1 LIPSVTKLPEDPE
14 ITRRDFVGGTLVGT
28 GVNLGRTWGIA
39 LALLCALD
47 ARVFG
52 APVPPEP
59 APLPPDS
66 PNLVQSLPDKP
77 SPHWVWVNDIVFTH
91 MASGQALLVDGDSG
105 QFLGLLGSTGFS
117 FERIV
122 LVQGGSL
129 IFSPEIYFSR
139 GTRGVRTDVVT
150 VYDAANLKPLE
161 EIVIP
166 PKRSSNFPM
175 MANAEVT
182 DDDRFLLIYNFTPAQ
197 SVTVVDTQARKF
209 VDEIETPGCGL
220 VYPTGPR
227 SFFSIC
233 GDGSLLDV
241 RLDDSGHATS
251 RQRTD
256 RVFDLGTDPVTERAV
271 RLGATWLF
279 VSFGGTMY
287 PITITPDGLKLAAT
301 WSLLVPTEG
310 AQGWR
315 PGGAQQLAV
324 HAGLNRLYSIMHRG
338 PIETHK
344 DPGKDVWVYDLA
356 RHVRIQRI
364 AMKSTAGSIQVTR
377 DTKPLLFA
385 AFNES
390 STLDVYDAATGNH
403 LRSIDHIGT
412 TPTLLVTP

>member
-1 LIPSVTKLPEDPE
+1 M
-14 ITRRDFVGGTLVGT
+14 TRYTTPLR
-28 GVNLGRTWGIA
+28 A
-39 LALLCALD
+39 LALLWLLESRA
-47 ARVFG
+47 FG
-52 APVPPEP
+52 APAPTVP
-59 APLPPDS
+59 APLPPDAL
-66 PNLVQSLPDKP
+66 NVVQSLPDTP
-77 SPHWVWVNDIVFTH
+77 LPHWVWVNDIVFAH

-117 FERIV
+117 FERLV
-122 LVQGGSL
+122 LVRGGSL
-129 IFSPEIYFSR
+129 ILSPEIYFSR

-166 PKRSSNFPM
+166 PKRSSNFPT

-197 SVTVVDTQARKF
+197 SVSVVDTQTRKF
-209 VDEIETPGCGL
+209 VGEIETAGCGL
-220 VYPTGPR
+220 VYPTGAR

-233 GDGSLLDV
+233 GDGALLNV
-241 RLDDSGHATS
+241 RLDDSGHAAS

-256 RVFDLGTDPVTERAV
+256 RMFDVDTDPVTERAV

-287 PITITPDGLKLAAT
+287 PITITPDGLKRAAT
-301 WSLLVPTEG
+301 WSLLAPAER

-315 PGGAQQLAV
+315 PGGVQQLAV

-356 RHVRIQRI
+356 NHTRIQRI

-377 DTKPLLFA
+377 DAKPLLFSV
-385 AFNES
+385 FNES
-390 STLDVYDAATGNH
+390 STLEVYDATTGNH
-403 LRSIDHIGT
+403 LRSIDNIGT
-412 TPTLLVTP
+412 TPTLLITP

>member
-1 LIPSVTKLPEDPE
+1 M
-14 ITRRDFVGGTLVGT
+14 TRYTTPLR
-28 GVNLGRTWGIA
+28 A
-39 LALLCALD
+39 LALLWLLE
-47 ARVFG
+47 ARAFG
-52 APVPPEP
+52 TPAPPVP
-59 APLPPDS
+59 APLPPDAL
-66 PNLVQSLPDKP
+66 NLVQSLPDTP
-77 SPHWVWVNDIVFTH
+77 LPHWVWVNDIVFTH
-91 MASGQALLVDGDSG
+91 MASGQALLVDGDTG

-117 FERIV
+117 FERLV
-122 LVQGGSL
+122 LVRGGSL

-150 VYDAANLKPLE
+150 VYDAANLKPVE
-161 EIVIP
+161 EIAIP
-166 PKRSSNFPM
+166 PKRSSNFPT

-197 SVTVVDTQARKF
+197 SVSVVDTQTRKF
-209 VDEIETPGCGL
+209 VGEIETAGCGL
-220 VYPTGPR
+220 VYPTGAR

-233 GDGSLLDV
+233 GDGALLDV

-251 RQRTD
+251 RQRAE
-256 RVFDLGTDPVTERAV
+256 RMFDVDTDPVTERAV
-271 RLGATWLF
+271 RIGATWLF

-287 PITITPDGLKLAAT
+287 PITITPDGLRRAAT
-301 WSLLVPTEG
+301 WSLLAPAER

-315 PGGAQQLAV
+315 PGGVQQLAV

-356 RHVRIQRI
+356 SHTRIQRI

-377 DTKPLLFA
+377 DAKPLLFSV
-385 AFNES
+385 FNES
-390 STLDVYDAATGNH
+390 STLEVYNATTGSH
-403 LRSIDHIGT
+403 LRSIDNIGT

>member
-1 LIPSVTKLPEDPE
+1 M
-14 ITRRDFVGGTLVGT
+14 TRYTTPLR
-28 GVNLGRTWGIA
+28 A
-39 LALLCALD
+39 LALLWLLE
-47 ARVFG
+47 ARAFG
-52 APVPPEP
+52 TPAPPVP
-59 APLPPDS
+59 APLPPDAL
-66 PNLVQSLPDKP
+66 NLVQSLPDTP
-77 SPHWVWVNDIVFTH
+77 LPHWVWVNDIVFTH
-91 MASGQALLVDGDSG
+91 MASGQALLVDGDTG

-117 FERIV
+117 FERLV
-122 LVQGGSL
+122 LVRGGSL

-166 PKRSSNFPM
+166 PKRSSNFPT

-182 DDDRFLLIYNFTPAQ
+182 DDERFLLIYNFTPAQ
-197 SVTVVDTQARKF
+197 SVSVVDTQTRKF
-209 VDEIETPGCGL
+209 VGEIETAGCGL
-220 VYPTGPR
+220 VYPTGAR

-233 GDGSLLDV
+233 GDGALLNV
-241 RLDDSGHATS
+241 RLDDSGHAAS

-256 RVFDLGTDPVTERAV
+256 RMFDVDTDPVTERAV

-287 PITITPDGLKLAAT
+287 PITITPDGLKRAAT
-301 WSLLVPTEG
+301 WSLLAPAER

-315 PGGAQQLAV
+315 PGGVQQLAV

-356 RHVRIQRI
+356 NHTRIQRI

-377 DTKPLLFA
+377 DAKPLLFSV
-385 AFNES
+385 FNES
-390 STLDVYDAATGNH
+390 STLEVYDATTGNH
-403 LRSIDHIGT
+403 LRSIDNIGT
-412 TPTLLVTP
+412 TPTLLITP

>member
-1 LIPSVTKLPEDPE
+1 M
-14 ITRRDFVGGTLVGT
+14 
-28 GVNLGRTWGIA
+28 VNLARTWGIA
-39 LALLCALD
+39 LVLPWVLE

-52 APVPPEP
+52 APVPSDP
-59 APLPPDS
+59 APLPPDP
-66 PNLVQSLPDKP
+66 PNLVQSLPATP
-77 SPHWVWVNDIVFTH
+77 SPHWVWVNDIVFMH

-150 VYDAANLKPLE
+150 VYDAAHLKPLE

-166 PKRSSNFPM
+166 PKRSSNFPT

-182 DDDRFLLIYNFTPAQ
+182 DDERFLLIYNFTPAQ

-209 VDEIETPGCGL
+209 VGEIETAGCGL

-233 GDGSLLDV
+233 ADGALLDV
-241 RLDDSGHATS
+241 RLDDSGRATS

-256 RVFDLGTDPVTERAV
+256 RMFEVGTDPVTERAV

-287 PITITPDGLKLAAT
+287 PITITPNGLKLAAT
-301 WSLLVPTEG
+301 WSLLAPTES

-315 PGGAQQLAV
+315 PGGVQQLAV
-324 HAGLNRLYSIMHRG
+324 HAGMNRLYSIMHQG

-344 DPGKDVWVYDLA
+344 DPGKEVWVYDLA

-377 DTKPLLFA
+377 DTKPLLFS

>member
-1 LIPSVTKLPEDPE
+1 LDQTMNRHTTPLSAP
-14 ITRRDFVGGTLVGT
+14 
-28 GVNLGRTWGIA
+28 VNTARTWGLA
-39 LALLCALD
+39 LALLWVLEAP
-47 ARVFG
+47 VFG
-52 APVPPEP
+52 APVPPDS
-59 APLPPDS
+59 APLPPDP
-66 PNLVQSLPDKP
+66 PNLVQSLPGTP

-122 LVQGGSL
+122 LVQGGRL
-129 IFSPEIYFSR
+129 IFSPEIFFSR

-197 SVTVVDTQARKF
+197 SVTVVDTQTRKF
-209 VDEIETPGCGL
+209 VGEVETAGCGL
-220 VYPTGPR
+220 VYPTGAR

-241 RLDDSGHATS
+241 RLDDAGHAAS

-256 RVFDLGTDPVTERAV
+256 RMFDVGTDPVTERAV

-279 VSFGGTMY
+279 VSFAGTMY
-287 PITITPDGLKLAAT
+287 PISITPDGLKLAAT
-301 WSLLVPTEG
+301 WSLLAPAER

-324 HAGLNRLYSIMHRG
+324 HASLNRLYSIMHRG

-344 DPGKDVWVYDLA
+344 DPGKEVWVYDLA
-356 RHVRIQRI
+356 RQVRIQRM
-364 AMKSTAGSIQVTR
+364 AMKSATGSIQVTR

-390 STLDVYDAATGNH
+390 DTLDVYDASTGNH

>member
-1 LIPSVTKLPEDPE
+1 MNRPC
-14 ITRRDFVGGTLVGT
+14 
-28 GVNLGRTWGIA
+28 IA
-39 LALLCALD
+39 VALLWVLGAP
-47 ARVFG
+47 VFG
-52 APVPPEP
+52 APVPPDS
-59 APLPPDS
+59 APLPPDP
-66 PNLVQSLPDKP
+66 PNLVQSLPSMP

-122 LVQGGSL
+122 LVQGGRL

-166 PKRSSNFPM
+166 PKRSSNFPT

-182 DDDRFLLIYNFTPAQ
+182 DDERFLLIYNFTPAQ
-197 SVTVVDTQARKF
+197 SVTVVDTQTRKF
-209 VDEIETPGCGL
+209 VGEIETAGCGL
-220 VYPTGPR
+220 VYPTGAR

-233 GDGSLLDV
+233 GDGALLDV

-256 RVFDLGTDPVTERAV
+256 RMFDVDTDPVTERAV

-287 PITITPDGLKLAAT
+287 PITITPDGLKRAAT
-301 WSLLVPTEG
+301 WSLLAPAER
-310 AQGWR
+310 AQSWR
-315 PGGAQQLAV
+315 PGGVQQLAV

-356 RHVRIQRI
+356 SHARIQRI

-377 DTKPLLFA
+377 DAKPLLFSV
-385 AFNES
+385 FNES
-390 STLDVYDAATGNH
+390 STLEVYNATTGSH
-403 LRSIDHIGT
+403 LRSIDNIGT